1 MWVRCWIS
9 HQPPRCMFLSQLWG
23 LPHHCVD
30 WQRTDKQPHP
40 PSESSVSSE
49 TTSSS
54 SSSLPQNQIWILPR
68 SLRCLLICTLLA
80 GKLSLSAACTSTD
93 SHNLCHSG
101 SSAFLQSHRDDRR
114 CIRATEWSAP
124 TEKHLKD
131 KKKKGFTNKCLLNRF
146 NYIMSSGLLIY
157 CKTGEIKSSQKYF
170 HLRFNERKKD
180 FVHYWF

>member
-1 MWVRCWIS
+1 MWVRCGIS
-9 HQPPRCMFLSQLWG
+9 QQPPRCMFLSQPWG

-54 SSSLPQNQIWILPR
+54 SSSPPQNQTWILLR
-68 SLRCLLICTLLA
+68 SLRCLLICTLLT
-80 GKLSLSAACTSTD
+80 GKLFLSAACTSTD

-101 SSAFLQSHRDDRR
+101 SSAFLPSHRDDRR
-114 CIRATEWSAP
+114 CSRATEWSAP

-131 KKKKGFTNKCLLNRF
+131 KKKKGFTNKCLLNHF
-146 NYIMSSGLLIY
+146 QLYHVIKFVNLL
-157 CKTGEIKSSQKYF
+157 
-170 HLRFNERKKD
+170 
-180 FVHYWF
+180 

>member
-1 MWVRCWIS
+1 MWVRCGIS
-9 HQPPRCMFLSQLWG
+9 QQPPRCMFLSQPWG

-54 SSSLPQNQIWILPR
+54 SSSPPQNQTWILLR
-68 SLRCLLICTLLA
+68 SLCCLLICTLLT
-80 GKLSLSAACTSTD
+80 GELFLSAACTSTD

-101 SSAFLQSHRDDRR
+101 SSAFLPSHREDRR
-114 CIRATEWSAP
+114 CSRATEWSAP

-131 KKKKGFTNKCLLNRF
+131 KKKKGFTNKCLLNHF
-146 NYIMSSGLLIY
+146 QLYHVIKFVNLLLNQ
-157 CKTGEIKSSQKYF
+157 KQPEIFSSQIQWEEE
-170 HLRFNERKKD
+170 RFCS
-180 FVHYWF
+180 